1 VKLSK
6 YFKYIIEFIVILFDM
21 LSVFTLMN
29 LLSISVKI
37 MNVSLNLLYSLLN
50 ILKKKKSYNFIQY

>member
-1 VKLSK
+1 MKLSK